1 MLPKDIKKTN
11 DIAKL
16 PILVKQVIRRFKT
29 FTLIAKELP
38 ISLLNNLD
46 VIIVIRAALTN
57 LQSPIYKYV
66 KDIDRYFNL
75 LMGETFVVFF
85 NNLLL
90 YMFCEAVI

>member
-57 LQSPIYKYV
+57 LQRPIYKYV

-85 NNLLL
+85 
-90 YMFCEAVI
+90 